1 MGTESYNHE
10 SVVAA
15 INFEYAV
22 SLYEA
27 FIEPRN
33 LWKPIVA
40 SVPDHSQ
47 FLVPHLAQANHVSEV
62 YLVATTK
69 ANASIKG
76 VLFIW

>member
-33 LWKPIVA
+33 L
-40 SVPDHSQ
+40 
-47 FLVPHLAQANHVSEV
+47 
-62 YLVATTK
+62 
-69 ANASIKG
+69 
-76 VLFIW
+76 